1 MERIL
6 LTVVRGCC
14 SVDGL
19 LQTVT
24 ERYRNAVID
33 LRPSQPLK
41 KAVSQ
46 WEDEV
51 PAQLRSS

>member
-1 MERIL
+1 MDA
-6 LTVVRGCC
+6 
-14 SVDGL
+14 VDGNPRMLFCDAL

-24 ERYRNAVID
+24 ERYRTTVID

-51 PAQLRSS
+51 PAQLRPS